1 MGYEVTD
8 LEGVTV
14 CASWLNQA
22 LYLPLNSPLGFF
34 FPKNFCISYIPEVQ
48 NVAYVFP
55 SCGLCLDRT
64 SDNCGS

>member
-34 FPKNFCISYIPEVQ
+34 FLKTFV
-48 NVAYVFP
+48 
-55 SCGLCLDRT
+55 
-64 SDNCGS
+64 